1 MNALQS
7 PDKRAFVSALGKG
20 DVLLINRGGADALIN
35 DLFAVPSH
43 SLKHALCSLLSILCS
58 TGRGISYL
66 TRNTEDMTTLE
77 KIADILKDQDDGS
90 VSQRFCIA
98 AL

>member
-1 MNALQS
+1 M
-7 PDKRAFVSALGKG
+7 
-20 DVLLINRGGADALIN
+20 INRGGAEALIN
-35 DLFAVPSH
+35 ELFAVPSH
-43 SLKHALCSLLSILCS
+43 SLKHALCSLISVLSS
-58 TGRGISYL
+58 TGKGISYL

-77 KIADILKDQDDGS
+77 KIVDVLKDQDDGS